1 MYVYNCVIMYHIF
14 LNLHMDAR
22 SQKSFPHVGDVAL
35 NEPQLLGWR
44 LCTQYTMV
52 ELPLPADF
60 PTWKSRC
67 FAVVSSWL
75 HSEKWTLG
83 SFGSTWPFIKMESDS
98 KIIGSKIS
106 IYNYIYIS
114 YYHSLYHIYISLMP
128 DATWCND
135 DVRHLAHSYRFALP
149 ACPSSQGHPGAPMGT
164 RSIAPRAAR
173 FLSYWPTNNG
183 DFPIKNGKNCVSPKK
198 CDVPI
203 AACVFFFV

>member
-1 MYVYNCVIMYHIF
+1 
-14 LNLHMDAR
+14 MDAR

-106 IYNYIYIS
+106 IYNYIYIILSFIIS
-114 YYHSLYHIYISLMP
+114 YLYLLNARCNMMQWRCQAPGSL
-128 DATWCND
+128 
-135 DVRHLAHSYRFALP
+135 LP
-149 ACPSSQGHPGAPMGT
+149 LCLTSMSQQSGAPRGTHGHPEHRTQGGPVLIVLT
-164 RSIAPRAAR
+164 
-173 FLSYWPTNNG
+173 YKQWW
-183 DFPIKNGKNCVSPKK
+183 FPNKK
-198 CDVPI
+198 W
-203 AACVFFFV
+203 